1 MADGDDE
8 RRGDGI
14 MATTVNVRDEVAEWE
29 PELVATRR
37 DLHMHPEV
45 GFEVVRTA
53 GIVADRLRALNL
65 DAVVT
70 GIGKTGVKG
79 VLKGGKP
86 GKTLL
91 IRADMDALPI
101 EEETGLEFRSQNT
114 GKMHACGHDGHTSIL
129 LTTAR
134 ILARRRDEIPGTIVF
149 CFQPAEEGG
158 GGARAMMA
166 DGIMENPTVDASIGL
181 HLWQDFPV
189 GDVVVVTGP
198 AMSGANGYHV
208 VIQGQGGHG
217 AMPHKTV
224 DAVLVAANIINN
236 LQILISR
243 EVDPL
248 KPVVVTIGSMHAGS
262 AANIIA
268 DTAEF
273 RGTTRFFDEEVGD
286 YVAER
291 FPQLVEQLAASFR
304 ATATVDYRRGG
315 KPVYNDPHMAD
326 LVREA
331 AASVVGA
338 EHVKP
343 GPPLMPSE
351 DYSEFTSRVPACYFF
366 VGSHNKETGQVWD
379 HHHPKFDFDE
389 RALSIGVEV
398 MVGAALRY
406 LNENAG

>member
-1 MADGDDE
+1 
-8 RRGDGI
+8 
-14 MATTVNVRDEVAEWE
+14 MATTLNVRDEVAEWE

-37 DLHMHPEV
+37 DLHMHPET
-45 GFEVVRTA
+45 GFDVERTA
-53 GIVADRLRALNL
+53 GIVAERLRALNL

-70 GIGKTGVKG
+70 GIGRTGVKG

-101 EEETGLEFRSQNT
+101 EEETGLEFRSQNA

-134 ILARRRDEIPGTIVF
+134 ILARRREELPGTVVF

-166 DGIMENPTVDASIGL
+166 DGIMENPTVDATIGL
-181 HLWQDFPV
+181 HLWQGFPLN
-189 GDVVVVTGP
+189 DVVVITGA
-198 AMSGANGYHV
+198 AMSGSNGFRV
-208 VIQGQGGHG
+208 TVQGKGGHG
-217 AMPHKTV
+217 AEPHTTV
-224 DAVLVAANIINN
+224 DALLVGATILTN
-236 LQILISR
+236 LQVLNSR
-243 EVDPL
+243 EVEPL
-248 KPVVVTIGSMHAGS
+248 KSDVVTTGTFHAGGT
-262 AANIIA
+262 AGNIIA
-268 DTAEF
+268 DTATF
-273 RGTTRFFDEEVGD
+273 SGTVRFFDPAVGD

-291 FPQLVEQLAASFR
+291 FPQLVQGIAESFR
-304 ATATVDYRRGG
+304 ATATVDYRRYGQ
-315 KPVYNDPHMAD
+315 PVMNDPRMAD

-351 DYSEFTSRVPACYFF
+351 DYSEFTSRVPGCYFF
-366 VGSHNKETGQVWD
+366 VGTNNPEVGKIWG

-389 RALSIGVEV
+389 RALAISVEV

-406 LNENAG
+406 LDENAG